1 MPEIAEA
8 YTMAGGLA
16 SLLEVALDSPLCQ
29 FVEPI
34 NHPLIKW
41 PDVSLKSVH
50 SPGGN
55 GVFRDKRQ
63 QLSALLGVRPTRVMH
78 RGKALA
84 LLFGASP
91 YTLHFH
97 FGMSGRLGLIES
109 KHTRVRF
116 EFGEGLFLHY
126 IDPRKF
132 GKVSVEHWT
141 MPLASG
147 LDVMKVSEEY
157 LVQLCKSKRHV
168 RSVLTDQSRIA
179 GIGNYLVNEILWKAR
194 INPFRP
200 ASSLSFAAI
209 ASILKNAR
217 ETIVESARAGGATLL
232 DYFGLGGEEGTYAK
246 SFNVY
251 RKASWDCPRC
261 GGMISRVRNPGEQSS
276 YFCIVCQPLVN
287 V

>member
-1 MPEIAEA
+1 MPEIAEV

-16 SLLEVALDSPLCQ
+16 SLLSIPIDSPLCQ

-41 PDVSLKSVH
+41 PGVALKSVRTVG
-50 SPGGN
+50 SN
-55 GVFRDKRQ
+55 GIFRDRFAK
-63 QLSALLGVRPTRVMH
+63 LPEVLNLIPSEIVH
-78 RGKALA
+78 RGKVLA
-84 LLFGASP
+84 IRFGDCP
-91 YTLHFH
+91 YALHFH
-97 FGMSGRLGLIES
+97 FGMSGRLGLVES
-109 KHTRVRF
+109 KHTRVSL
-116 EFGEGLFLHY
+116 EFQDGHFLHY

-141 MPLASG
+141 MPVNSG
-147 LDVMKVSEEY
+147 LDVMLVTEEY
-157 LVQLCKSKRHV
+157 LTELCKSKRRI
-168 RSVLTDQSRIA
+168 RSVLTDQGRMA

-200 ASSLSFAAI
+200 ASTLSAAAI
-209 ASILKNAR
+209 ASVLKNAR

-251 RKASWDCPRC
+251 RKGGYECPRC
-261 GGMISRVRNPGEQSS
+261 GGMIRRVHNSGEQSS
-276 YFCIVCQPLVN
+276 YFCQVCQPYVRD
-287 V
+287 